1 MDVPVIE
8 NPAWSEDTCFVA
20 NRTPLHGKLPR
31 GVQDLFLADAARRS
45 ALEARLADVFRAWGY
60 AEIVPPSFEYYE
72 NLALGLSS
80 QVQEATYRFI
90 DHRGHTLALR
100 PDLTVQTARIVGTK
114 LYDQPMPL
122 RFYYTGP
129 VFRYVEVQAG
139 RQREFSQAGIE
150 LIGAATPQADAEVV
164 AMAVEALRAAGVA
177 DFRIAIGQVDFF
189 RTVLTEA
196 GLPPDVARVV
206 QDAVDRKSQ
215 ADIRAA
221 LNGYNSPASL
231 LLGQTPALV
240 GGRAVIDEARS
251 MAPWPHAQAALD
263 SLAEVYDWLA
273 RYGAADAI
281 VIDLGEARGM
291 DYYTGLTFEAFVSG
305 VGFAVVNGGRYDRLV
320 GLFGPPQP
328 AVGFALDVER
338 LMLALGETPTRDHLP
353 DMVVAATEEAA
364 ALAAV
369 AGLRADGLRV
379 EMDVLGLTLD
389 ELLAYAAARGIG
401 RVLAWRG
408 DDLVDVMG
416 ARAL

>member
-1 MDVPVIE
+1 M
-8 NPAWSEDTCFVA
+8 AT
-20 NRTPLHGKLPR
+20 RTPLHGKLPR
-31 GVQDLFLADAARRS
+31 GVQDLFLADAARRA
-45 ALEARLADVFRAWGY
+45 ALEARLATVFRAWGY
-60 AEIVPPSFEYYE
+60 AEIVPPTFEYYE
-72 NLALGLSS
+72 NLALGLGS
-80 QVQEATYRFI
+80 QVQEATYRFL

-122 RFYYTGP
+122 RFYYTAP

-164 AMAVEALRAAGVA
+164 AVAVEALRAAGA
-177 DFRIAIGQVDFF
+177 TDFRVAIGQVDFV

-196 GLPPDVARVV
+196 ALPPDAARAV
-206 QDAVDRKSQ
+206 QAAVDRKSQ

-221 LNGYNSPASL
+221 LNGYNSPAAL
-231 LLGQTPALV
+231 LLGQTPSLV
-240 GGRAVIDEARS
+240 GGPAVIDEARA

-273 RYGAADAI
+273 RYGLAESI

-291 DYYTGLTFEAFVSG
+291 DYYTGLTFEAFVAG

-353 DMVVAATEEAA
+353 HVLVAASDAPA

-369 AGLRADGLRV
+369 ARLRADGRCV
-379 EMDVLGLTLD
+379 EMDVLGRSLD
-389 ELLAYAAARGIG
+389 DLLAYAAARGIG
-401 RVLAWRG
+401 CVLAWRG
-408 DDLVDVMG
+408 DALVDV
-416 ARAL
+416 APEYVR